1 LTDAR
6 SRSKPSDAA
15 PPRLRI
21 AQVAPLFEAV
31 PPAAYGGTEL
41 IAHLVTEE
49 LVRRGHEVTLFASG
63 DSFTHGRLVPGSE
76 AALWSARGRRL
87 SPSEGERL
95 RREHHARPYERRDEF
110 DLIHEH
116 GGQDGLAAAVEAG
129 AERVLVTHHRESDD
143 ATIRLLAGLRGR
155 HNAVSASAAA
165 TFPPERQ
172 MAPVLHGIDV
182 ASYPF
187 GERAEGYLLFLGRFA
202 PQKGA
207 GTAVQVARRTGRR
220 LLLAGRIHDHD
231 RPTFERDV
239 EPFLDDRI
247 RYVGEAGGMRKRF
260 LLAGADALIFPISW
274 NEPFGLVMIEA
285 LSCGTPVLATRRAST
300 PEVID
305 PGETGFLAGP
315 GDGSEADVEALAAA
329 LPHLP
334 LISRARCRQAAETHF
349 TVGRMVDDYE
359 RRYAELLGMS
369 TPAATGPTGASSV
382 RQASGGQ
389 VVDDDLVREARSPQ

>member
-1 LTDAR
+1 
-6 SRSKPSDAA
+6 
-15 PPRLRI
+15 
-21 AQVAPLFEAV
+21 
-31 PPAAYGGTEL
+31 
-41 IAHLVTEE
+41 
-49 LVRRGHEVTLFASG
+49 
-63 DSFTHGRLVPGSE
+63 
-76 AALWSARGRRL
+76 
-87 SPSEGERL
+87 
-95 RREHHARPYERRDEF
+95 
-110 DLIHEH
+110 
-116 GGQDGLAAAVEAG
+116 
-129 AERVLVTHHRESDD
+129 
-143 ATIRLLAGLRGR
+143 
-155 HNAVSASAAA
+155 
-165 TFPPERQ
+165 

-207 GTAVQVARRTGRR
+207 STAVQVARRTGRR
-220 LLLAGRIHDHD
+220 LLLAGRIHDYD
-231 RPTFERDV
+231 RPVFERDV

-369 TPAATGPTGASSV
+369 PPAATRSGDASSA
-382 RQASGGQ
+382 RPESGGQ
-389 VVDDDLVREARSPQ
+389 VVDDDLVREARSP